1 MSLKLAR
8 ETFKEM
14 LALCYSEDYPELHVE
29 LLTLEKSL
37 RGCKEINKYETGM
50 QEILSS
56 TQLFADDF
64 PDDIFSEIEELFQGF
79 LEELE

>member
-1 MSLKLAR
+1 MSLKLAK

-14 LALCYSEDYPELHVE
+14 LALCYGEDYPELHTE

-64 PDDIFSEIEELFQGF
+64 PDDVFSEMEELFQTF